1 MKTFRAGA
9 QGTDNRKEDIFM
21 GEFTEHGGPDYPHHR
36 GGHPLPP
43 HLLGGSPIPQHERRG
58 LLYVEFDEVDRQ
70 IFYDVFK
77 DADTA
82 EANMKIV
89 LKAPPEMKI
98 LVAQVLMSIKEVGHY
113 EY

>member
-1 MKTFRAGA
+1 
-9 QGTDNRKEDIFM
+9 M
-21 GEFTEHGGPDYPHHR
+21 GDFAEFGGPGFPHHK

-43 HLLGGSPIPQHERRG
+43 HLLDERPIPPHERKG

-89 LKAPPEMKI
+89 LKSFPEMKI
-98 LVAQVLMSIKEVGHY
+98 LVAQLLMSIKEVGHY